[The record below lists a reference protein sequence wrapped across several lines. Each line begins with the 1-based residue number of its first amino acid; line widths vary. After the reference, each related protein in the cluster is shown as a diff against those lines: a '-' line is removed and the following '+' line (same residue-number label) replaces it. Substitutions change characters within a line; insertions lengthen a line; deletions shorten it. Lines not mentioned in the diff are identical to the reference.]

1 MTDEELFGTGDLD
14 GEDVELDEDYAE
26 LLTEEEKKQLETA
39 LKMESAE
46 VDEDSFDDGKPH
58 FENSNRVSW
67 SPKDIDDAPRQSSA
81 SGLDLDPKNDKKGW
95 FGWGRR
101 SLKQEDP
108 KKITPPRSSLCID
121 EKVSNLLGDD
131 LKKSSRLQ
139 RGRRSVDARP
149 SNARPSN
156 FRAEEG
162 YLFRKEKENKK
173 LASKEPIRKRRVTP
187 TNDGSGE
194 SEYKK
199 GLRPVLW
206 LTPNFPLKT
215 EEMLPLLDIL
225 ANKVKAIRRLRELLT
240 TKLPAGTFPVKVAIP
255 VVPTIR
261 VIVTFTKF
269 EEMRSNEEFTTPP
282 SSPDSKGKDSEQH
295 ANSWF
300 SWIKGSATKVAGM
313 SGVSEEQ
320 LDEAPDPFAI
330 PSDYVWTS
338 MDAKKRKSR
347 EKKSKKKGKKMAQDN
362 LELGL
367 EV

>member
-1 MTDEELFGTGDLD
+1 MVGDLD
-14 GEDVELDEDYAE
+14 GEDDGLDKDYGE
-26 LLTEEEKKQLETA
+26 LLTEEEKIQLETA
-39 LKMESAE
+39 LNAE
-46 VDEDSFDDGKPH
+46 VEEDSFDDGRPH
-58 FENSNRVSW
+58 FQDTNRVSW
-67 SPKDIDDAPRQSSA
+67 SSKDMDDAPRSSSA
-81 SGLDLDPKNDKKGW
+81 SGLDLDAKNDKKGW

-101 SLKQEDP
+101 SVKQEDQ

-131 LKKSSRLQ
+131 LKKGSRLQ

-149 SNARPSN
+149 SNLRV
-156 FRAEEG
+156 EEG

-173 LASKEPIRKRRVTP
+173 LASKEPIRKHRVTP

-225 ANKVKAIRRLRELLT
+225 ANKVKAVRRLRELLT

-261 VIVTFTKF
+261 VIVTFTRF
-269 EEMRSNEEFTTPP
+269 EELRSNEAFTTPP
-282 SSPDSKGKDSEQH
+282 SSPAAKGKDNEQH
-295 ANSWF
+295 GNSWF
-300 SWIKGSATKVAGM
+300 SWIKGSATKVAEV
-313 SGVSEEQ
+313 SGVSQEQ
-320 LDEAPDPFAI
+320 LDEASDPFAI
-330 PSDYVWTS
+330 PSYYVWTS
-338 MDAKKRKSR
+338 MNAKKHKNKD
-347 EKKSKKKGKKMAQDN
+347 KKSKKKGKISAQDN

-367 EV
+367 EI